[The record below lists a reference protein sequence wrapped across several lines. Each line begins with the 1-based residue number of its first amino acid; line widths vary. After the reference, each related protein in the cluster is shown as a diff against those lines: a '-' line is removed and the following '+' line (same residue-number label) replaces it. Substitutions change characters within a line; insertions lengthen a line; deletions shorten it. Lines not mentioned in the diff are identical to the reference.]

1 MIHLDL
7 FSGAGGF
14 SLGLKEA
21 GIPITKTYFSEIDK
35 HAIAN
40 YKYNFNEAE
49 YIGSVTDVRGR
60 DLGEIDIITFGSP
73 CFVAGTKI
81 LTNKGYKSIENCKSG
96 DKVLT
101 HKNRWKEVINLNV
114 NNQNKTIH
122 KIKIG
127 KQSEAIEC
135 SPNHPFYVVQRTYT
149 KKKHP
154 KPVWSEPMW
163 LPAKDLDDSCF
174 IITSK
179 VEETTPFD
187 ITAKEAYLLG
197 YYMAEGWVDKTKRKR
212 DGKQMFRICFA
223 MHEDEVTHFKELISK
238 ITYKGRFLN
247 KKNINVTV
255 DENYSGKSVKCT
267 ISNERL
273 YRLCEKV
280 GSGAITKKVPGFILS
295 AELELQ
301 KAFLDGYMFG
311 DGCYIKKI
319 KKYQASSVSR
329 EMAYGICQLVLNV
342 HNELPSM
349 TLHAPSKTKMLEGRV
364 VNQRPYY
371 QIRWFLEKSRERFSH
386 EVQSKIVIKVISN
399 ETRKSREPVYNIGVR
414 EDESYTVGN
423 IIVHNCQD
431 FSIAGKR
438 KGMGGD
444 RSSLIAEAIRLIDEC
459 RPRFFIWEN
468 VKGTFSSNN
477 SEDFWAIIQAFTN
490 IRSYRLEWQLCN
502 TKWLLPQN
510 RERIYLVGLTG
521 ATSGREVFPLPEND
535 RRINERAEQ
544 AQNVGCLT
552 AGGNSGGMH
561 SSMTL
566 IRHRSDQPFK
576 TGNIAPALRNGD
588 KGEVRIVERQLDAQ
602 EIEIIEHR
610 GHKNKPPKRIKNGI
624 VPTLKAE
631 SHGHETKIVIKS
643 NTKKGFELAREGD
656 SINYSVPTSKTRRG
670 SVGKGVAQTLDT
682 ACSQGVIAAMRGRN
696 PNNPSDRRTGS
707 PTEQRLEI
715 NTNGTSNTLTSVQK
729 DNLVILGY
737 SRDKDGKVVNR
748 NEKDSANT
756 LHASTDSGGNTD
768 QFVKDDYRIRRLT
781 PTECERLQGFPDS
794 WTAFGNYDG
803 ETKVISDTQRYK
815 LMGNAVTVAVVKAV
829 GEQIKKA
836 L

>member
-40 YKYNFNEAE
+40 YKHNFNEAE

-223 MHEDEVTHFKELISK
+223 MHEDETTHFKELISK

-255 DENYSGKSVKCT
+255 DENYSGKSVKCI

-371 QIRWFLEKSRERFSH
+371 QIRWILEKSRERFSH

-535 RRINERAEQ
+535 RPFDELSRQ
-544 AQNVGCLT
+544 Q
-552 AGGNSGGMH
+552 GNSC
-561 SSMTL
+561 TL
-566 IRHRSDQPFK
+566 TTRYGAD
-576 TGNIAPALRNGD
+576 GNGSYVI
-588 KGEVRIVERQLDAQ
+588 ERQLDAQ
-602 EIEIIEHR
+602 EIKVGDYRHDEGFRWRE
-610 GHKNKPPKRIKNGI
+610 NGNC
-624 VPTLKAE
+624 PTLNARARNDVF
-631 SHGHETKIVIKS
+631 GLPIIKFKNS
-643 NTKKGFELAREGD
+643 N
-656 SINYSVPTSKTRRG
+656 
-670 SVGKGVAQTLDT
+670 
-682 ACSQGVIAAMRGRN
+682 QGVIAAMRGRN

-756 LHASTDSGGNTD
+756 LHASTGSGGNTD